1 MKRCRTASVW
11 PQACAL
17 LLVAAVAASPLLP
30 LCAAG
35 ASAFVSSTLPPAG
48 RAGGGASCRVIRMGA
63 SGAAGG
69 GKRAAVVGAGAAGLA
84 AAKQLRQDGHS
95 VRVFEMSQDV
105 GGVWQYS
112 AEAEDDP
119 MGNPVEDRVHSSMYE
134 SLRTNLPREVMAF
147 DALPFEDELDTRR
160 FPHHSAVFRCGACN
174 ALLRRPAAPAA
185 FTTRAHT
192 QTHTHNGNARG
203 AHPPPQRGY
212 ARQLSDS
219 RN

>member
-48 RAGGGASCRVIRMGA
+48 RPGGGASCRVIRMGA
-63 SGAAGG
+63 SGVAGG

-119 MGNPVEDRVHSSMYE
+119 MGNPVEHRVHSSMYE

-160 FPHHSAVFRCGACN
+160 FPHHSAVFRCGTSN
-174 ALLRRPAAPAA
+174 AATLLRRPAFRCLHHA
-185 FTTRAHT
+185 RAHT
-192 QTHTHNGNARG
+192 DTHGKRARRTPT
-203 AHPPPQRGY
+203 PPARLRETPQ
-212 ARQLSDS
+212 
-219 RN
+219 